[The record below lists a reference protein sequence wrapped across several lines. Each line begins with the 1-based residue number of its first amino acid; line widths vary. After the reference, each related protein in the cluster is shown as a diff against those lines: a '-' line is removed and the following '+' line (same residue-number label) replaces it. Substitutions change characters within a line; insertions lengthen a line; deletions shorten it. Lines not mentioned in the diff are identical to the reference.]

1 MVSVRTIAVT
11 AALASAVAAAPA
23 PAPAPAPQ
31 QTEPQVIP
39 AVADIAHMVE
49 TVLKGVF
56 RSLNLLT
63 KPVGDRVTQFQ
74 NLEAVMGE
82 INDELYDFVH
92 HLSDTPALTLL
103 GAFWGT
109 ILFNPI
115 IHAYLLI
122 AEQIIAIVGG
132 IIGDG
137 PVSIVTTLFFS
148 FKEDLAL
155 FIKALEKYF
164 PTMTDQVSS
173 LESATSSLS
182 SLLSKASA
190 EAATATT
197 TIAGPSAT
205 A

>member
-11 AALASAVAAAPA
+11 AALASAVTAA

-31 QTEPQVIP
+31 QTETQVVP
-39 AVADIAHMVE
+39 VVADVAHMIE
-49 TVLKGVF
+49 TVLKGVY

-63 KPVGDRVTQFQ
+63 KPVGNRVTQFQ

-92 HLSDTPALTLL
+92 HLSDTPALTLI

-115 IHAYLLI
+115 VHAYLLI
-122 AEQIIAIVGG
+122 AEQVIAVVGG
-132 IIGDG
+132 LIGDG
-137 PVSIVTTLFFS
+137 PVSIATTLFFS

-164 PTMTDQVSS
+164 PNMTDQINS

-182 SLLSKASA
+182 SVLSQATA

-197 TIAGPSAT
+197 TIPGPSAT